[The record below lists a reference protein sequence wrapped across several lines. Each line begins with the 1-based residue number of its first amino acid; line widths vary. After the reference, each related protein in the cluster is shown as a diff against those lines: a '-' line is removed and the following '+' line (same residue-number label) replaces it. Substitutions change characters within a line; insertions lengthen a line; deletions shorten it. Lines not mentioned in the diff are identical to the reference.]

1 LELNPSKSDDALF
14 DEAVAEIYLRQM
26 ELRRQDQVNSM
37 E

>member
-1 LELNPSKSDDALF
+1 LEQNPTTSDDAHF